1 MTPRRKQGEPAA
13 ALDTDESGS
22 ESESGS
28 EFDSK
33 SGSELASGWEGLS
46 EERADGTIA
55 PSPELEEALREA
67 SEAVAAGAQ
76 ATQATG
82 RSSADEVTLE
92 ALSRELDAAR
102 VRAEEDAQQ
111 LAEFADLS
119 DRHLRLQAEF
129 ENFRKRSAR
138 EREEMHRYGHQ
149 NWIKDLLPTVDN
161 LERAIDHAK
170 GSTEGD
176 FEGVFEGVALV
187 HRELVSALAKNGVT
201 ALEPKGE
208 VFDPNL
214 HEAVAQVPS
223 EEAAPNT
230 VIEVLEKGYCI
241 HDRLLRPARVLVAVA
256 AAGEAAKEE
265 T

>member
-1 MTPRRKQGEPAA
+1 VTPRRKQGEPAA
-13 ALDTDESGS
+13 ALDTDESG
-22 ESESGS
+22 SESGS

-67 SEAVAAGAQ
+67 SEAVEAGA
-76 ATQATG
+76 QATG

-176 FEGVFEGVALV
+176 FEGVLEGVALV